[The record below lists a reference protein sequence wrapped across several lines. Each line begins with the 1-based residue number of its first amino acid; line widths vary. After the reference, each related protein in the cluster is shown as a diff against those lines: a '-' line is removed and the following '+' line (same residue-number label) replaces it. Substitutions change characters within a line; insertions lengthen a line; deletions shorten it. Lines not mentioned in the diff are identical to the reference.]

1 MLCAYFPFG
10 NSEKLVSG
18 EICVNVLCECKMSP
32 KEEGKNW
39 REKTWNCSVVMETR
53 CYSI

>member
-1 MLCAYFPFG
+1 MLCAYFPCG

-32 KEEGKNW
+32 KEE
-39 REKTWNCSVVMETR
+39 EKTGKKKHGIVQ
-53 CYSI
+53 